1 MAESSAAPQI
11 IRADETAE
19 YWFDEGCY
27 ILELSNSEQDPA
39 VSIARARVLPGH
51 TTQWHALSGTV
62 ERYLILEGSGRVD
75 VGERSESVAAGAV
88 VLIPPACRQR
98 ISNTGEVDLLFL
110 AICSPRFQRECYR
123 AL

>member
-39 VSIARARVLPGH
+39 VSVARARVLPGH

-75 VGERSESVAAGAV
+75 VGERSESVAAGVV
-88 VLIPPACRQR
+88 VLIPQACRQR
-98 ISNTGEVDLLFL
+98 ISNTGEVDLIFL